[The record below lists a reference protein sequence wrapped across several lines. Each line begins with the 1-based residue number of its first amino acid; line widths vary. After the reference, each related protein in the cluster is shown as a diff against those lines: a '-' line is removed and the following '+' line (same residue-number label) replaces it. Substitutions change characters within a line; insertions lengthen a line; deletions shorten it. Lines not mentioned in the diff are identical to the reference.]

1 MRLNLILKSYF
12 FKFISNHKTMFLD
25 ISDSP
30 KFLILMHQNISDII
44 FCSSILREI
53 KKTYPASNLQVLASE
68 ANNEIVLV
76 NPYIDKVYVYKNRWN
91 KLLSLLINLRNNMI
105 VFKVWYP
112 KSK

>member
-1 MRLNLILKSYF
+1 MRFNLILKSYF
-12 FKFISNHKTMFLD
+12 LKFISNHKTMFLD
-25 ISDSP
+25 ISNSP
-30 KFLILMHQNISDII
+30 KFLILMHQNISDMI
-44 FCSSILREI
+44 FCSPILREI
-53 KKTYPASNLQVLASE
+53 NKAYPASNLQVLASE

-105 VFKVWYP
+105 VFKVWYL